1 MYEIQS
7 SELVSVQTNC
17 TYIYVLYVMALFGQG
32 VSARNSVHWLSQ
44 LDSLSAVY
52 YSNTGKLR
60 THRGLLQS
68 KLQMLKE
75 SSNTTFCSQTNT
87 FCVLHEPW

>member
-7 SELVSVQTNC
+7 SELVSVQTSC

-44 LDSLSAVY
+44 LDSLSAIIATQANYVH
-52 YSNTGKLR
+52 T
-60 THRGLLQS
+60 GLLQ
-68 KLQMLKE
+68 E
-75 SSNTTFCSQTNT
+75 
-87 FCVLHEPW
+87 

>member
-17 TYIYVLYVMALFGQG
+17 TYYIYVLYVMALFGQG

-44 LDSLSAVY
+44 LDSLSAIIATQANYVH
-52 YSNTGKLR
+52 T
-60 THRGLLQS
+60 GLLQS

-75 SSNTTFCSQTNT
+75 SSNTTFCSQTKHFLRT
-87 FCVLHEPW
+87 ARTLV